1 MLGPGAI
8 ADLPLLQVPGHT
20 VLPGVIQVMLISG
33 PEWVHCFSE
42 LQALATEEAQPARF
56 GHLRAYE
63 NIGVLMELR
72 EVRPLADGRLV
83 VVARA
88 ICRFRVASSTALEPL
103 PRANVILLPDDEE
116 LGLTRLRRETDP
128 SPAGWLPRQTR
139 AEAARAAAA
148 AAALT
153 WAASE
158 LPPSPKSLKAGERGG
173 RNTEDGVEGS
183 STEGSGSG
191 VSGGGGSSSAGEAV
205 AALLPLAEAMSPFV
219 SPIGDHRRWHEVGE
233 ALAPMNLQLSI
244 AGCTGVA
251 TEAAIHAAKAYIEH
265 MARPAAPAEVAEVV
279 AEAAAE
285 AAAAEA
291 AAEAGEAE
299 LFVALESLGLEQ
311 YSGLTMPT
319 GADSSAPPDAT
330 AAAATSTDAST
341 PFEVNLA
348 SSWASDSSPFLLA
361 LEHATW
367 VELVSCL
374 RLSAALAASEA
385 VHMSAVV
392 SAEGG
397 VAADGV
403 GMMPTPPPLVLG
415 PRVAD
420 DAVALPE
427 QLLLLMP
434 PPPRQGWP
442 EEMPSPPSSAQWL
455 QRWGYPPVR
464 RAQRLS
470 FLIGAALPTLLAST
484 ALPAGLPLPAP
495 PASLDRQALLQATSV
510 RERLQ
515 QTAVFLCHTRQSLAA
530 LAALRAVGSDAAEG
544 A

>member
-56 GHLRAYE
+56 GHLQAYE

-72 EVRPLADGRLV
+72 EVRPLANGRLV

-103 PRANVILLPDDEE
+103 PRANVVLLPDDEE
-116 LGLTRLRRETDP
+116 LGLTRLRRETDA

-158 LPPSPKSLKAGERGG
+158 LPPSPKSSKAGERGG
-173 RNTEDGVEGS
+173 RSTEGGVEGS

-191 VSGGGGSSSAGEAV
+191 VSGGGGSSSAGEEV

-219 SPIGDHRRWHEVGE
+219 SSIGDHRRWHEVGE

-251 TEAAIHAAKAYIEH
+251 TEAAIQAAKASIEY
-265 MARPAAPAEVAEVV
+265 MARPAAPAEVAELV
-279 AEAAAE
+279 AEASAE

-311 YSGLTMPT
+311 YSGLTVPT

-330 AAAATSTDAST
+330 VAAATSTDASTTTDAST

-348 SSWASDSSPFLLA
+348 STWASDSSPFLLA

-367 VELVSCL
+367 VELISCL

-385 VHMSAVV
+385 VHLSAVV
-392 SAEGG
+392 RAVGG

-403 GMMPTPPPLVLG
+403 GLMPTPPPLVLG
-415 PRVAD
+415 PRAAD

-442 EEMPSPPSSAQWL
+442 EEMPSPPSSATWL

-470 FLIGAALPTLLAST
+470 YLIGAALPTLLAST
-484 ALPAGLPLPAP
+484 ALPAGLPLPPP

-515 QTAVFLCHTRQSLAA
+515 RTAVFLCHTRQSLAA
-530 LAALRAVGSDAAEG
+530 LAALRAVG
-544 A
+544 

>member
-1 MLGPGAI
+1 
-8 ADLPLLQVPGHT
+8 
-20 VLPGVIQVMLISG
+20 
-33 PEWVHCFSE
+33 
-42 LQALATEEAQPARF
+42 
-56 GHLRAYE
+56 
-63 NIGVLMELR
+63 
-72 EVRPLADGRLV
+72 
-83 VVARA
+83 
-88 ICRFRVASSTALEPL
+88 
-103 PRANVILLPDDEE
+103 
-116 LGLTRLRRETDP
+116 
-128 SPAGWLPRQTR
+128 
-139 AEAARAAAA
+139 
-148 AAALT
+148 
-153 WAASE
+153 
-158 LPPSPKSLKAGERGG
+158 
-173 RNTEDGVEGS
+173 
-183 STEGSGSG
+183 
-191 VSGGGGSSSAGEAV
+191 
-205 AALLPLAEAMSPFV
+205 MSPFV

-385 VHMSAVV
+385 VHMSTVV

-415 PRVAD
+415 PRGAD